1 MPNLDDIALAN
12 LRESLKKFDL
22 YLQLAILASLAYSA
36 VAISLSPS
44 DVFAVQAS
52 VGPLSVP
59 LKVTISIFLSVS
71 LGAAIVFGM
80 MAAGALDHIYRALR
94 HLASNRAGLIAACGY
109 PSLATLESKN
119 TRCAA
124 ILASPAIIALAS
136 LKAMWG
142 APLVA
147 WLGLLGIALFAFI
160 PFIVI
165 CLALLIPLDDQTRYE
180 ARGPESAGK
189 KVSER
194 GDA

>member
-1 MPNLDDIALAN
+1 MPDLDDVAVTN

-36 VAISLSPS
+36 VALSLSPS
-44 DVFAVQAS
+44 DVFSVQAS

-59 LKVTISIFLSVS
+59 LRLTISIFLTLS
-71 LGAAIVFGM
+71 LGAAFIFGM
-80 MAAGALDHIYRALR
+80 MAAGALDHVYRALR

-109 PSLATLESKN
+109 PSLATLESKK

-124 ILASPAIIALAS
+124 ILASPTIIALAS
-136 LKAMWG
+136 LKAIWG

-147 WLGLLGIALFAFI
+147 WFGLVGIALFSFI

-165 CLALLIPLDDQTRYE
+165 CLALLIPLDDPTRYRP
-180 ARGPESAGK
+180 RGPHSAT
-189 KVSER
+189 
-194 GDA
+194 